1 MWYQDTL
8 NLYEAMIVGPFDFEN
23 TFRVPEAAWKALLKG
38 AGESRIYV
46 GAVNRIIPL
55 DKPDYLDKDVKGD
68 ESSYL
73 ALRWNFLHGTE

>member
-8 NLYEAMIVGPFDFEN
+8 NLFDAMIVGPFDFEN
-23 TFRVPEAAWKALLKG
+23 AFRVPETAWKTLLKS
-38 AGESRIYV
+38 AGESRINV

-73 ALRWNFLHGTE
+73 ALRWNFLHGTG